1 MWLFI
6 KKKRISKSPN
16 FVMHKLQE
24 QKMYEKKNITL
35 TQTTIFQLL
44 KFTLQNQHTIFYLID
59 KYFGLK

>member
-1 MWLFI
+1 
-6 KKKRISKSPN
+6 
-16 FVMHKLQE
+16 MHKLQE